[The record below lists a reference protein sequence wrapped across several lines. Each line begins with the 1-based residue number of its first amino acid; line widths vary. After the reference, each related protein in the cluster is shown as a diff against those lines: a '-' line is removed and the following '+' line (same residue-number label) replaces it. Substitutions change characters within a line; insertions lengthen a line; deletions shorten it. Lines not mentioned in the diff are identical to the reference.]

1 MLLNEQL
8 ASRSKPR
15 LAVRLALGAEDIRRA
30 QKLRFEVFAGE
41 MGAELASAE
50 LGIDRDEYDE
60 LCDHLIVE
68 DHNTGMVVGT
78 YRMLPPAAARRAP
91 SLYSEHEFDLS
102 RLSNLRDN
110 LIEVGRS
117 CVHRD
122 FRSGA
127 VIALLWSGLADYVQQ
142 QGGAYLAGCASV
154 SLTDGGHQA
163 VSLYR
168 QLEGQYLSPA
178 EWRVFPHLPLP
189 LDRVIDDSA
198 PVPLPPLI
206 KGYLRAGAHVCG
218 EPAWDP
224 DFNCADFFML
234 LPMSRLSARHN
245 KHFIGAAAA

>member
-8 ASRSKPR
+8 AVSAKPR
-15 LAVRLALGAEDIRRA
+15 LSVRVATETQDIRRA
-30 QKLRFEVFAGE
+30 QKLRFDVFSGE
-41 MGAELASAE
+41 MGAELNSRE
-50 LGIDRDEYDE
+50 LGIDCDEYDE
-60 LCDHLIVE
+60 LCEHLIVE
-68 DHNTGMVVGT
+68 DAASGLVVGT
-78 YRMLPPAAARRAP
+78 YRMLSPDNARRAP
-91 SLYSEHEFDLS
+91 SLYSEHEFDLA
-102 RLSNLRDN
+102 RLTHLRAG

-142 QGGAYLAGCASV
+142 HGGQYLAGCASV
-154 SLTDGGHQA
+154 SLSDGGHQA

-168 QLEGQYLSPA
+168 QLETKHLSPP

-189 LDRVIDDSA
+189 LDRVRDDAPSA
-198 PVPLPPLI
+198 PMPALI
-206 KGYLRAGAHVCG
+206 KGYLRAGAYICG

-234 LPMSRLSARHN
+234 LPMSRLSGRYN
-245 KHFIGAAAA
+245 KHFVG